1 MLKGLFSGKPGVL
14 PLAKLPQLHSF
25 VDVIVGRRA
34 VRQVTV
40 EAVGAKGITT
50 SEATLGA
57 VGESAVLVY
66 QATSGRYRCTTKI
79 ATVGQAK
86 TTFEMPKKVSLI
98 GTSPGGGSQQRKS
111 VRLDAIVMGTWRFA
125 PNGIGHGSFE
135 KATLRDISR
144 GGCSLI
150 IDRGLRKGQQVEVQM
165 QLKPDGP
172 TFTFFGEVMRVET
185 IKTSGKHSHGLAFKG
200 IRPDEDQAIVEFI
213 NRKQSELRS
222 RGLA

>member
-1 MLKGLFSGKPGVL
+1 MLKGLFGGKPGTL
-14 PLAKLPQLHSF
+14 PLTKLHQLHSF
-25 VDVIVGRRA
+25 VDVIVAGRST
-34 VRQVTV
+34 RQVTV

-57 VGESAVLVY
+57 VGDSAVMVY
-66 QATSGRYRCTTKI
+66 QAPSGRYRCSTKI
-79 ATVGQAK
+79 VAVGQAK
-86 TTFEMPKKVSLI
+86 TTFEMPRKVNLI
-98 GTSPGGGSQQRKS
+98 GTSAGGGGQQRKS
-111 VRLDAIVMGTWRFA
+111 VRLDAIVTGSWRFA
-125 PNGIGHGSFE
+125 PEGIGHGHFQ

-150 IDRGLRKGQQVEVQM
+150 IDRGLRNGQQVEVKM

-172 TFTFFGEVMRVET
+172 EFTFLGEVMRVEA
-185 IKTSGKHSHGLAFKG
+185 IKTSGKHSHGLRFQG

>member
-1 MLKGLFSGKPGVL
+1 MLKGLFGSKPGTL
-14 PLAKLPQLHSF
+14 PLTKLPQLHAF
-25 VDVIVGRRA
+25 VDVMVGGRSS
-34 VRQVTV
+34 RQVTV

-66 QATSGRYRCTTKI
+66 AAPSGRYRCTTKI
-79 ATVGQAK
+79 ASIGQAK

-98 GTSPGGGSQQRKS
+98 GTSTSTGGQQRKS
-111 VRLDAIVMGTWRFA
+111 VRLDAIVSGSWRFA
-125 PNGIGHGSFE
+125 PKGIGHGAFV
-135 KATLRDISR
+135 KATIRDISR

-150 IDRGLRKGQQVEVQM
+150 IDRGLKNGQQVEVKM

-172 TFTFFGEVMRVET
+172 EFTFLGEVMRVET
-185 IKTSGKHSHGLAFKG
+185 IKTSGKHSHGLRFQG
-200 IRPDEDQAIVEFI
+200 VRPDEDQAIVEFI

>member
-1 MLKGLFSGKPGVL
+1 MLKGLFSGKSGVL

-25 VDVIVGRRA
+25 VDVIVGGRA
-34 VRQVTV
+34 MRQVTV

-50 SEATLGA
+50 SEATLGS

-66 QATSGRYRCTTKI
+66 QAPSGRYRCSTKI
-79 ATVGQAK
+79 AAIGQSK
-86 TTFEMPKKVSLI
+86 TTFDMPRKVSLI
-98 GTSPGGGSQQRKS
+98 GTSTGGGSQQRKS

-185 IKTSGKHSHGLAFKG
+185 IKTSGKHSHGLRFQG